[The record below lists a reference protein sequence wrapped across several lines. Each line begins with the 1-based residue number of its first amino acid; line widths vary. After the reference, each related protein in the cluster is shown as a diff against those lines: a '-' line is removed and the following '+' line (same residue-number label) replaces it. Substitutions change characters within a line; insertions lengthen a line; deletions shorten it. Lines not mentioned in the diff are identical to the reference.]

1 MSVRQTYLFDAGPAG
16 ASPTV
21 TGDIV
26 EVSGATYTASAMHG
40 PFALQG
46 SAIGSQYIG
55 INNSGTVNHSGSI
68 YVRPT
73 TQATGSNRF
82 VNITTSSLSIIFA
95 IRIHSDGHFD
105 LTNGA
110 TRTAVTTFSWVSN
123 QWYRVDWQYD
133 QTVLAA
139 PVFTVRFFTTPE
151 GTVPTETLST
161 TQSGITE
168 NMSRWRI
175 GLFSSAGTTATDTL
189 DTFRVSNGLEWI
201 GPYNSQTGKG
211 KVWDAASATWKPFTP
226 KVYVAGVPTVAKAKV
241 WDATS
246 GVWKVTKP

>member
-1 MSVRQTYLFDAGPAG
+1 MSVRQTYLFDEGPAG
-16 ASPTV
+16 ASPALV
-21 TGDIV
+21 GDIV

-46 SAIGSQYIG
+46 SAIGNQYIG

-105 LTNGA
+105 VTNGA
-110 TRTAVTTFSWVSN
+110 TRAAVTSFSWVSN

-139 PVFTVRFFTTPE
+139 PTLTVRFFTTPE

-226 KVYVAGVPTVAKAKV
+226 KVYVGGVATVAKAKV
-241 WDATS
+241 WDAAQ